1 MTASALLLREVGYA
15 RRTLLRD
22 PESLFL
28 TVGLPLLYLLIF
40 DTVFGD
46 QVARIPGQP
55 GTLKVSIIMTA
66 SVIVIGVVSAAFQ
79 NLAISLVQDRENGVL
94 KRLRSAPVPT
104 WLFLGGQ
111 LVNALLTAVVMAV
124 GVAVVGFGI
133 YGVPLTGN
141 RTAAAA
147 VTLFVGAA
155 ACAGAAIPFTR
166 LITKSSAAPPVTAAA
181 ALTLFFISGNFFA
194 GATMPRSLTVVAD
207 LFPVSH
213 FTRAMTTAF
222 NPTVTGGG
230 FAAVELLILGA
241 WAVGGALVG
250 LRVFRWT
257 PTGDR

>member
-1 MTASALLLREVGYA
+1 MTAPALLVREVGYA

-22 PESLFL
+22 PQSLFF

-46 QVARIPGQP
+46 QVGHLAGQP
-55 GTLKVSIIMTA
+55 GIMKASLPITA
-66 SVIVIGVVSAAFQ
+66 SIIVIGVVSAAFQ

-111 LVNALLTAVVMAV
+111 LVNALLTALVIAV
-124 GVAVVGFGI
+124 GVAGAGFVI
-133 YGVPLTGN
+133 YGVPLPGEQ
-141 RTAAAA
+141 TAAAV
-147 VTLFVGAA
+147 VTLLVGTA

-166 LITKSSAAPPVTAAA
+166 LVTKASAASPVTAAVS
-181 ALTLFFISGNFFA
+181 LTLFFISGSFFA
-194 GATMPRSLTVVAD
+194 GATMPGSMTFVAD

-222 NPTVTGGG
+222 NPNVTGAG
-230 FAAVELLILGA
+230 FSPVELLILGA
-241 WAVGGALVG
+241 WAVGGALLG
-250 LRVFRWT
+250 LLVFRWT
-257 PTGDR
+257 PTRDR